1 MPRSLHTGRSVVSS
15 NSRPPLELML
25 KATLLAVGLDVLST
39 MLSDVVPCD
48 AGITCHTVHCM
59 PAVELTCTVCYQLCN
74 SCVANFK
81 HSHPLR
87 LSIGIGCGERHS
99 PSCQRGKASSLS
111 STTCACL
118 YTLWT
123 HLAYRQAPTE
133 EHHVSRMHSPKL
145 LPSKR
150 SIKVHSCTSIECSG
164 LIQSDCGASVTAPQ
178 ATARSGSAHGT
189 SMKDTCVAQCR

>member
-15 NSRPPLELML
+15 NSSPPLELML

-39 MLSDVVPCD
+39 MLSDIVPCD
-48 AGITCHTVHCM
+48 AGITCHTVHYM
-59 PAVELTCTVCYQLCN
+59 PTVELTGCYQLCH

-111 STTCACL
+111 STTCACHVCHAVL
-118 YTLWT
+118 VHNMDPPGIQTVPYRGTPRFQDAQPQTTTEQTLHQGT
-123 HLAYRQAPTE
+123 FVHID
-133 EHHVSRMHSPKL
+133 RMQRPE
-145 LPSKR
+145 
-150 SIKVHSCTSIECSG
+150 SI
-164 LIQSDCGASVTAPQ
+164 
-178 ATARSGSAHGT
+178 
-189 SMKDTCVAQCR
+189 